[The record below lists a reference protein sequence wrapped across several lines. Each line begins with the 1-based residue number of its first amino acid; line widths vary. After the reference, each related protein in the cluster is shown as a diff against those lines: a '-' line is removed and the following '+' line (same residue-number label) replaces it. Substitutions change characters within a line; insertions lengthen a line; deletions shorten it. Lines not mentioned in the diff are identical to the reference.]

1 MRYTK
6 YLSQMVS
13 TIGVPNME
21 EKHFRI
27 IMNIVHLEGDLNRLN
42 KLKVKI
48 TEQAQR
54 YKYDRTYMTQSMKL
68 TEITK
73 NLPPQEFFNKMLSNQ
88 GY

>member
-1 MRYTK
+1 
-6 YLSQMVS
+6 MVAS
-13 TIGVPNME
+13 IGVPNME

-42 KLKVKI
+42 KLKEKI
-48 TEQAQR
+48 TDQTQR
-54 YKYDRTYMTQSMKL
+54 YKYDLTFVTQDKKL

-73 NLPPQEFFNKMLSNQ
+73 NLPPKEFFNKMLSNQ